1 MKNNLFLGGTILL
14 AIVAIVMSTLAL
26 NGQKKMAYF
35 DYAKVHEGCELKE
48 SLEKDLAK
56 VVSSRTSE
64 LDSLK
69 LELTFLS
76 NKVQANNADQSELD
90 LFEDLKNRYLT
101 LQDTYEQENYR
112 LKEEYFNQIRKAIND
127 KAKSYGEDNGY
138 DYLFSVSPNEGALMY
153 ASEGEDVTKDVME
166 YVNK

>member
-1 MKNNLFLGGTILL
+1 MKKNLFFGGTILL
-14 AIVAIVMSTLAL
+14 AVVAIVLSVMALA
-26 NGQKKMAYF
+26 GQKKIAYF

-48 SLEKDLAK
+48 NLEKDLAK

-64 LDSLK
+64 LDSIK

-76 NKVQANNADQSELD
+76 NKVQTNSASQEELN
-90 LFEDLKNRYLT
+90 LFEDMKNRYLT

-112 LKEEYFNQIRKAIND
+112 LKEEYFNQIRKTINE
-127 KAKSYGEDNGY
+127 KAKSFGEDRGY
-138 DYLFSVSPNEGALMY
+138 DYLFSASGDGALMY
-153 ASEGEDVTKDVME
+153 SAEGEDVTKEVME